1 MQQNSELLSAH
12 LKRLLHLQNKILD
25 DDAPNDRE
33 DDSLDSIYD
42 EDRLV
47 LDHKILQHVAQLE
60 IPIFLSIDASLDKG
74 EAVSSISIVV
84 PDTRENDTGLEWH
97 DRPAKSLF
105 TRAWRVPKYWGTT
118 EVCISMAETFGFIIG
133 EYSIPTDMPII
144 HITDSNNARTLQ
156 RNIKQGEQYTHRYMI
171 RHIKQGIDH
180 AIANHLEYLT
190 SLWPQEENLDP
201 YILELYKKGEDI
213 CRVWASK
220 QMSGNT
226 IPLRLIIKQS

>member
-12 LKRLLHLQNKILD
+12 LKRLLHLQNEILD

-33 DDSLDSIYD
+33 DDSLDSIYN

-60 IPIFLSIDASLDKG
+60 IPIFLSIDASLDKA

-97 DRPAKSLF
+97 DRLAKSLF
-105 TRAWRVPKYWGTT
+105 THAWRVPKYWGTT
-118 EVCISMAETFGFIIG
+118 EVCINMAETFGFIIG

-144 HITDSNNARTLQ
+144 YITDSNNARILQ
-156 RNIKQGEQYTHRYMI
+156 RNIKQGEQYTHWYMI

-180 AIANHLEYLT
+180 VIANHLEYLT

-201 YILELYKKGEDI
+201 
-213 CRVWASK
+213 
-220 QMSGNT
+220 
-226 IPLRLIIKQS
+226 

>member
-1 MQQNSELLSAH
+1 
-12 LKRLLHLQNKILD
+12 
-25 DDAPNDRE
+25 
-33 DDSLDSIYD
+33 
-42 EDRLV
+42 
-47 LDHKILQHVAQLE
+47 
-60 IPIFLSIDASLDKG
+60 
-74 EAVSSISIVV
+74 
-84 PDTRENDTGLEWH
+84 
-97 DRPAKSLF
+97 
-105 TRAWRVPKYWGTT
+105 
-118 EVCISMAETFGFIIG
+118 
-133 EYSIPTDMPII
+133 MPII